1 VTRYNSALLGSF
13 KSPTLNVVPK
23 KQLQLSS
30 AQLGLQ
36 RDFKVFVL
44 QYIMVGKKKVM
55 KLLQNYGYFF
65 MTPNVYGNLIGL
77 KYLTPS
83 ML

>member
-1 VTRYNSALLGSF
+1 MEIMMLSQSF
-13 KSPTLNVVPK
+13 GYFLMIAY
-23 KQLQLSS
+23 L
-30 AQLGLQ
+30 
-36 RDFKVFVL
+36 L
-44 QYIMVGKKKVM
+44 QYTKKVM

>member
-1 VTRYNSALLGSF
+1 MLSQSF
-13 KSPTLNVVPK
+13 GYFLMIAY
-23 KQLQLSS
+23 L
-30 AQLGLQ
+30 
-36 RDFKVFVL
+36 L
-44 QYIMVGKKKVM
+44 QYTKKVM